1 MAIDPTSKIFK
12 WTPMIRMSDMKY
24 PVYLS
29 DFLKEHTNVTIG
41 DFVWE
46 YEMAG
51 IWNYFKVYDSET
63 PVGDVVTEG
72 EPAYDDVAEQWVK
85 TWTARDF
92 TPEEVADNLSRAKD
106 DARNLAAQ
114 VLSGDMQSGVKV
126 GADTFG
132 VEPREA
138 ANLDCTRAFA
148 VANPDADI
156 LLKKTDH
163 SLISLPSAQ
172 AVEKIDAILAQA
184 GKVNQNY
191 LAYLKSVFDTTVITD
206 IPEVPGSFVGE

>member
-29 DFLKEHTNVTIG
+29 DFLKEHTNVSIG

-51 IWNYFKVYDSET
+51 IWNYFKVYDSEV

-72 EPAYDDVAEQWVK
+72 DPVYDDAAEQWVK

-92 TPEEVADNLSRAKD
+92 TTEEVSENLARAKE
-106 DARNLAAQ
+106 DARNQAAQ
-114 VLSGDMQSGVKV
+114 VLSGNMQFGVIV
-126 GADTFG
+126 GEDTFS

-138 ANLDCTRAFA
+138 ANLDCSRAFA
-148 VANPDADI
+148 IANPEVEV
-156 LLKKTDH
+156 LLKKTDN
-163 SLISLPSAQ
+163 SIISLPSAQ

-206 IPEVPGSFVGE
+206 IPEVPASFLGE